1 MRIIAADDERLSLE
15 LLTGTLAKVLPDA
28 EVAAFT
34 KPSQVLAYAAENPSD
49 VALLDIHMRTMTG
62 LALAKQLKELQPEL
76 NIIFVTGFS
85 EYTGEAMQLH
95 ASGYIEKP
103 VTADKLL
110 RELEDLRHPVRMEAP
125 AEKVQPLLTVRCFGS
140 FAVFDRQG
148 KPVHFGRVRAQE
160 CFAYLVSRCGA
171 SCSIREIAGVLFEDA
186 PYDYKQAS
194 YMQKITASMM
204 KSLREVG
211 AETVV
216 EKAYNAMSVHTER
229 IDCDYYRFRSG
240 DKQMAEQYT
249 GEFMAQYP
257 WGEYTAGYL
266 DQHIYGE
273 DR

>member
-15 LLTGTLAKVLPDA
+15 LL
-28 EVAAFT
+28 
-34 KPSQVLAYAAENPSD
+34 
-49 VALLDIHMRTMTG
+49 
-62 LALAKQLKELQPEL
+62 
-76 NIIFVTGFS
+76 
-85 EYTGEAMQLH
+85 
-95 ASGYIEKP
+95 
-103 VTADKLL
+103 
-110 RELEDLRHPVRMEAP
+110 RELEDPRHPVRMEAP

-186 PYDYKQAS
+186 PYDYKPAN

>member
-15 LLTGTLAKVLPDA
+15 LLTDTLAKALPDA

-34 KPSQVLAYAAENPSD
+34 KPSQVLAYAAETPCD

-62 LALAKQLKELQPEL
+62 LELAKKLKELQPEM

-110 RELEDLRHPVRMEAP
+110 RELEDLRYPVRTETS
-125 AEKVQPLLTVRCFGS
+125 AEGAPLLTVRCFGS

-148 KPVHFGRVRAQE
+148 KPVHFGRVKAQE

-186 PYDYKQAS
+186 PYDYKQAN

-229 IDCDYYRFRSG
+229 MDCDYYRFRGG
-240 DKQMAEQYT
+240 DKQMAEQYA

-266 DQHIYGE
+266 DQRIYGE